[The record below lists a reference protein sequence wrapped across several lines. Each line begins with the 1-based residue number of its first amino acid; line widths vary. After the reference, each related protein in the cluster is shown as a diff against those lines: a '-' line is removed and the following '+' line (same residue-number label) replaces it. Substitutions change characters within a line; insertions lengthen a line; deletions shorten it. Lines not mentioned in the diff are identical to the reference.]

1 MPTVDQF
8 SVQGNLAHDAVDS
21 GNPIKIGAKAVAHG
35 TNPTA
40 VAAADRSDLL
50 CNRHGIPYFLGGHP
64 NLKNATYY
72 TTAVGTNDN
81 ILPAVSSGTKLVI
94 TGISVVCSAA
104 NTVSPSVIIG
114 FGTSVIPTL
123 GATGVDAVDKIIIR
137 HGGVQAGSGFVLGFN
152 GSIVAIGGDDEEI
165 RITNSVP
172 TGGDISV
179 SIQYFTIES

>member
-21 GNPIKIGAKAVAHG
+21 GNPIKVGAKAVAHG

-40 VAAADRSDLL
+40 VAAADRTDLFA
-50 CNRHGIPYFLGGHP
+50 NRHGIPYFLGGHP

-72 TTAVGTNDN
+72 TTAAGTNDN
-81 ILPAVSSGTKLVI
+81 VLPALGTGNKYVI
-94 TGISVVCSAA
+94 TGISVICSAA
-104 NTVSPSVIIG
+104 NTVSPSVLLG
-114 FGTSVIPTL
+114 FGTASNPTL
-123 GATGVDAVDKIIIR
+123 GATGVDAVDKIIIN
-137 HGGVQAGSGFVLGFN
+137 HGGIPSGSGFVLGFN
-152 GSIVAIGGDDEEI
+152 GSIVGIGGDGEEI

-172 TGGDISV
+172 TGGNISV

>member
-8 SVQGNLAHDAVDS
+8 SVQGNIAHGAVDS
-21 GNPIKIGAKAVAHG
+21 GNPIKVGAKAVAHG

-64 NLKNATYY
+64 NLKNAVYF
-72 TTAVGTNDN
+72 TTAVGTDDT
-81 ILPAVSSGTKLVI
+81 ILPAITGGTKYVI
-94 TGISVVCSAA
+94 TGISVICSAA
-104 NTVSPSVIIG
+104 NTVSPSVLLG
-114 FGTSVIPTL
+114 FGTATNPTL
-123 GATGVDAVDKIIIR
+123 GTTGVDAVDKIVIN
-137 HGGVQAGSGFVLGFN
+137 HGGIPAGSGFVLGFN
-152 GSIVAIGGDDEEI
+152 GSIVGIGGDGEEL

-172 TGGDISV
+172 TGGNISV

>member
-8 SVQGNLAHDAVDS
+8 STQGTIAHDAVDS
-21 GNPIKIGAKAVAHG
+21 GNPIKVGMKAIAHG
-35 TNPTA
+35 TNPAA

-72 TTAVGTNDN
+72 TTAAGTNDN
-81 ILPAVSSGTKLVI
+81 VLPALGTGNKYVV
-94 TGISVVCSAA
+94 TGISVICSAA
-104 NTVSPSVIIG
+104 NTVSPSVILG

-123 GATGVDAVDKIIIR
+123 GATGVDAVDKIIVR
-137 HGGVQAGSGFVLGFN
+137 HGGIQAGSGFVLGFN
-152 GSIVAIGGDDEEI
+152 GSIVGIGDDDQEL
-165 RITNSVP
+165 RITNTVP